1 MGFFISAGKL
11 TLAKTIETV
20 DQFMTQLKHP
30 HKDAIEQIRAVVLA
44 SHKQVTEQIKWNA
57 PSFGLS
63 GEDRITFR
71 LDAKN
76 GVQLIFHRGAKVRK
90 DNKSF
95 EFKDSTGLL
104 EWITND
110 RATLTF
116 TDAKDFA
123 AKGSDFEKVVKQ
135 WLKASQ

>member
-1 MGFFISAGKL
+1 
-11 TLAKTIETV
+11 LAKTTETV
-20 DQFMTQLKHP
+20 DQFMNKLKHP

-71 LDAKN
+71 LDAKT
-76 GVQLIFHRGAKVRK
+76 GIQLIFHRGAKVRK
-90 DNKSF
+90 DGKSF
-95 EFKDSTGLL
+95 EFKDNSGLL

-116 TDAKDFA
+116 SDAKDFV
-123 AKGSDFEKVVKQ
+123 AKGTKFEKVVKQ
-135 WLKASQ
+135 WLKATQ

>member
-1 MGFFISAGKL
+1 M
-11 TLAKTIETV
+11 AKAQTV
-20 DQFMTQLKHP
+20 DEFMGKLKHP
-30 HKDAIEQIRAVVLA
+30 HKIAIEQIRVVVLA

-57 PSFGLS
+57 PSFGLG

-71 LDAKN
+71 LDSKN
-76 GVQLIFHRGAKVRK
+76 GLQLIFHRGAKVRG
-90 DNKSF
+90 DSSSF
-95 EFKDSTGLL
+95 EFKDATGLL

-135 WLKASQ
+135 WLKATQ